1 MSITRAHKIMV
12 IMTIVSSF
20 GLLLS
25 SNLVKGAFSEA
36 VPVSDPNTG
45 DKQLD
50 KSIPKF
56 FSCLKSAIKDNQ
68 HVEGIKA
75 YFLHEPTVNEMHDC
89 FQKTIENNKGV

>member
-1 MSITRAHKIMV
+1 MSITRAHKMMV

-20 GLLLS
+20 GLLLY
-25 SNLVKGAFSEA
+25 SNAVNSAFSAA

-56 FSCLKSAIKDNQ
+56 FSCLKSAIKGNQ
-68 HVEGIKA
+68 DVEGIKA
-75 YFLHEPTVNEMHDC
+75 YFLHEPTVTEMHDC
-89 FQKTIENNKGV
+89 FQKTIENNNGV

>member
-1 MSITRAHKIMV
+1 MSITRSHKMMV

-25 SNLVKGAFSEA
+25 SNVVNSAFSQA
-36 VPVSDPNTG
+36 VSVPDPNTG

-56 FSCLKSAIKDNQ
+56 FSCIKSAVKGNKD
-68 HVEGIKA
+68 VDGIKS
-75 YFLHEPTVNEMHDC
+75 YFFDEPTVNEMHDC
-89 FQKTIENNKGV
+89 FQKTIENNNGV

>member
-25 SNLVKGAFSEA
+25 SNVVKGAFSAA
-36 VPVSDPNTG
+36 VPVPDPNTG

>member
-1 MSITRAHKIMV
+1 MSITRANKMMV

-25 SNLVKGAFSEA
+25 SNVVNSAFSAA
-36 VPVSDPNTG
+36 VPVPNPNTG

-56 FSCLKSAIKDNQ
+56 FSCLKSAIKENQ
-68 HVEGIKA
+68 HVDGIKA
-75 YFLHEPTVNEMHDC
+75 YFLHEPTVNEMHEC
-89 FQKTIENNKGV
+89 FQKNIENNKGV

>member
-1 MSITRAHKIMV
+1 MSLTISNKMIAV
-12 IMTIVSSF
+12 MTIVSSF
-20 GLLLS
+20 GFLLS
-25 SNLVKGAFSEA
+25 SNIVNNAFSAA

-50 KSIPKF
+50 KAIPDF

-68 HVEGIKA
+68 KVDGIKS

-89 FQKTIENNKGV
+89 FQKTIENNNGV

>member
-1 MSITRAHKIMV
+1 MSITRANKMMV

-25 SNLVKGAFSEA
+25 SNVVNSAFSAA
-36 VPVSDPNTG
+36 VPVPNPNTG

-56 FSCLKSAIKDNQ
+56 FSCLKSAIKENQ
-68 HVEGIKA
+68 HVDGIKA

-89 FQKTIENNKGV
+89 FQKNIENNKGV

>member
-25 SNLVKGAFSEA
+25 SNVVKGAFSAA

-56 FSCLKSAIKDNQ
+56 FSCLKSAINGNK